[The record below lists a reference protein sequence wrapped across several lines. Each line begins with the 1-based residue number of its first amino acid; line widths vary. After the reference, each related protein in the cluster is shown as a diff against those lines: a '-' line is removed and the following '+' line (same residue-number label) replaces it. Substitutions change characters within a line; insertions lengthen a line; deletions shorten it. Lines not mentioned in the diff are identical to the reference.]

1 MIKDTL
7 NGRLMFAMKINNK
20 IGVNVLRDIK
30 TSIMNWETSKENVG
44 KTLSEGDE
52 IKILKKLKSQYLE
65 TAEACNDG
73 KHDDLVNEAIEQA
86 KYIEQFLPQE
96 ATPEDIQKCVNNC
109 GLELIKPNMGK
120 IIKYIK
126 ECLPSADG
134 KMIADIVKQ
143 NL

>member
-7 NGRLMFAMKINNK
+7 NGQLAFAMKINNK

-44 KTLSEGDE
+44 KTLSESDE

-96 ATPEDIQKCVNNC
+96 STPEDIQKCINNC
-109 GLELIKPNMGK
+109 ELELIKPNMGK